1 MSIKIIKNIAVIA
14 VIVLMLIGIK
24 SFIDEQVL
32 KFKYAAYP
40 IRYTESVEKYAQE
53 FGVDKYLLL
62 ALIKTESGFNKDAK
76 SNADAIGLTQI
87 TEETFAWLKLKMCP
101 NEPIIFEDL
110 YTPEI
115 SIRFGAYYLSRC
127 LQRYNGD
134 VSTAAAAYHS
144 GWGTVDRLLQ
154 ENETEILTE
163 FPYTQMEHYV
173 YKINKAY
180 KAYKELYSTSKGE
193 I

>member
-1 MSIKIIKNIAVIA
+1 MSIKIIKNIAVTA
-14 VIVLMLIGIK
+14 VVVLMLVGVK

-40 IRYTESVEKYAQE
+40 LKYTDSVEQYAQE

-62 ALIKTESGFNKDAK
+62 ALIKTESGFDKDAK

-127 LQRYNGD
+127 LQRYNDD

-144 GWGTVDRLLQ
+144 GWGTVDRLLR
-154 ENETEILTE
+154 ENETEVLTE

-180 KAYKELYSTSKGE
+180 KAYKELYSTSEGE
-193 I
+193 L

>member
-1 MSIKIIKNIAVIA
+1 MSIKIIKNIAVAA
-14 VIVLMLIGIK
+14 VVVLMLVGVK

-40 IRYTESVEKYAQE
+40 LKYTDSVEQYAQE

-101 NEPIIFEDL
+101 NEAVVFEDL
-110 YTPEI
+110 YTPEV

-154 ENETEILTE
+154 ENETEVLTE

-180 KAYKELYSTSKGE
+180 KAYKELYSTSEGE